1 MRKGLPF
8 LWVLALAACAGGGG
22 PQSSGSGVMPATGA
36 GAQST
41 FRQSILPQSVSGRTW
56 NVGTGAS
63 QYSFAVQDLDYY
75 PDSITID
82 AGDSIAYHVA
92 SGDGGDAHTV
102 SFVPSGMTV
111 PSPFDPSDVTP
122 AGGTTVDGSKFVNS
136 GILFGGQI
144 FTLTFAKA
152 GTYKIYC
159 LFHEP
164 AMVMTVVVQ
173 TAGAGYPHSAQYYL
187 DAGETDEW
195 VDFGAGQS
203 SVKLFPFANGG
214 TTISAGIS
222 PKLTAEP
229 PTQSTVL
236 RFLDS
241 NDSSIATIAREG
253 NFSFK
258 VGTVV
263 TFVNESDN
271 EPHTVTFAPL
281 SQLAVTPPDPAIN
294 AVAAPGVNN
303 FDGSKLVNSGTLPPG
318 GKFIVK
324 FTKAGTY
331 FYGCAYHFNSRM
343 TGTITVTP

>member
-8 LWVLALAACAGGGG
+8 LWALSLAACAGGGA
-22 PQSSGSGVMPATGA
+22 PQNAGGVLPAA
-36 GAQST
+36 GGTTQST
-41 FRQSILPQSVSGRTW
+41 VGQSIVRQSVTGRTW
-56 NVGTGAS
+56 DVGTGAS
-63 QYSFAVQDLDYY
+63 QYSFAVQDLDFY
-75 PDSITID
+75 PDAITID

-111 PSPFDPSDVTP
+111 PSPFNPADVTP

-144 FTLTFAKA
+144 FTLTFPKA
-152 GTYKIYC
+152 GTYKILC

-173 TAGAGYPHSAQYYL
+173 AAGAAYPHSAQYYL

-195 VDFGAGQS
+195 VDFGAGQA
-203 SVKLFPFANGG
+203 SVKLFPFTNGG
-214 TTISAGIS
+214 TTIAAGIS

-241 NDSSIATIAREG
+241 NDSTIAVIAREG
-253 NFSFK
+253 NFTFK
-258 VGTVV
+258 AGTVV

-281 SQLAVTPPDPAIN
+281 SQLAQTPPDPAVN
-294 AVAAPGVNN
+294 AVAAPGVTS

-318 GKFIVK
+318 GKFLVK